1 VIAVVGGAAFTVQLQ
16 DVTGLAWSP
25 DGTRFAFV
33 AADVNGNGE
42 VYTIGVD
49 GKGLQ
54 QVTHNL
60 GAVGGLSWR

>member
-1 VIAVVGGAAFTVQLQ
+1 VFTVPRPAA
-16 DVTGLAWSP
+16 TGLAWSQ

-33 AADVNGNGE
+33 AADANGNGE

-54 QVTHNL
+54 QVTRNL
-60 GAVGGLSWR
+60 GAVGNLSWR